1 MMSTDNHSKSE
12 EHRPFRHQF
21 AVDRNAI
28 DQNGHVNNVVYIQW
42 MQDVAVLHS
51 QMCGGTAAIEHIGCS
66 WVVRSHK
73 IDYLSPAFAGE
84 QITAITWVV
93 NFRKVRS
100 LRKYI
105 FLRQDDNK
113 VLARGET
120 DWVFVKSD
128 TGRPCAIP
136 PDVQKCFPLL
146 PDYS

>member
-1 MMSTDNHSKSE
+1 MSTDTGSE
-12 EHRPFRHQF
+12 SEKQRPFRHEF
-21 AVDRNAI
+21 VVDRNAI

-51 QMCGGTAAIEHIGCS
+51 RMCGGTAAIERIGCS
-66 WVVRSHK
+66 WVVRSHT
-73 IDYLSPAFAGE
+73 IVYLRPAFAGDRL
-84 QITAITWVV
+84 TAVTWIVD
-93 NFRKVRS
+93 FRKVRS

-105 FLRQDDNK
+105 FLRQDDGK

-136 PDVQKCFPLL
+136 ADVRQCFPLL